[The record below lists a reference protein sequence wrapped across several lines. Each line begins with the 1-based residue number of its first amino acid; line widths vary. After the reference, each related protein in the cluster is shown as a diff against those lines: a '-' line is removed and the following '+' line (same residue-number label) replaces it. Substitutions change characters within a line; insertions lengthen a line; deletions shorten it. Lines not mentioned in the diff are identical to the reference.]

1 MRVELTDAFVRAL
14 KPPARGRIDLR
25 DTLVPCLTL
34 RITHNGTATWS
45 VQARTRDGKR
55 TRPSLGTWPVVGIRK
70 ARQQA
75 RLMLADIAH
84 GGDPA
89 ADKRQARIE
98 RQARAALP
106 TVAEALAAWRGHK
119 AATWSPRYAAEVERL
134 CGRFIEPVL
143 GQRVL
148 CETARTD
155 WVGMIVKQ
163 RAKRPSTATWL
174 YQIASAFLGHAE
186 AHGLIPT
193 FPLPRRGLSAIA
205 PKGAA
210 RQRTL
215 DDDELRQVW
224 LASAQLA
231 PKARC
236 FARLLIMTACRVSEA
251 AGIAAGELDL
261 KGQTWTIPSERAKS
275 RRAITLPLDA
285 LLLAELTAVSPEGET
300 APDYHLLGAFRGSG
314 LQGISG
320 VKRRLD
326 RYAALE
332 TPWVLHDLRRSART
346 GLARLGVD
354 AAHAEAALNHI
365 GARSALERTYNVHRY
380 ETEIVAALTAWQRH
394 VAGLVGET
402 PTAGV
407 EVISLRRA

>member
-34 RITHNGTATWS
+34 RITHTGTASWS
-45 VQARTRDGKR
+45 VQTRTRDGKR

-75 RLMLADIAH
+75 RLMLAEIAH

-106 TVAEALAAWRGHK
+106 TVAGALAAWRDDK
-119 AATWSPRYAAEVERL
+119 AANWSSRYAAEVERL
-134 CGRFIEPVL
+134 CGKFIEPVL

-148 CETARTD
+148 CETARTH

-163 RAKRPSTATWL
+163 RTRRPSTATWL

-251 AGIAAGELDL
+251 AGIAVGELDL
-261 KGQTWTIPSERAKS
+261 TVARWTIPGRRAKNGHS
-275 RRAITLPLDA
+275 ITLPLHPV
-285 LLLAELTAVSPEGET
+285 LLAELAAVV
-300 APDYHLLGAFRGSG
+300 PDPLPHAGYRLLGKIKGSA
-314 LQGISG
+314 LSGISNI
-320 VKRRLD
+320 KERLD
-326 RYAALE
+326 QVSGVSGW
-332 TPWVLHDLRRSART
+332 TMHDLRRTCRT
-346 GLARLGVD
+346 GLSRLGVSKD
-354 AAHAEAALNHI
+354 HAEACLNHVSS
-365 GARSALERTYNVHRY
+365 RSALERTYDVHDY
-380 ETEIVAALTAWQRH
+380 ADEVVAALSAWQRY

-402 PTAGV
+402 PKTGA